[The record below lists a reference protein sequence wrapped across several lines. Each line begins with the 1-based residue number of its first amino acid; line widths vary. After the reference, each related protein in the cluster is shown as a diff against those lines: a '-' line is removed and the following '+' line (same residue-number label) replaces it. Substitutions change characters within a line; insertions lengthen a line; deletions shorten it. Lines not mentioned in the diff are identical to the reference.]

1 MRQLF
6 LIFSHKLTNSQIEDA
21 KKNLGVEKFI
31 SLPENLQKLWSNIP
45 PDLKNLDNYLEPIKE
60 FLKQNAKDGDY
71 VLIQGDFGGVYNLVN
86 FAKEI
91 NLIPIHSTTRRDVS
105 EKVVNGKVEKLSRFE
120 HVMFRRY

>member
-45 PDLKNLDNYLEPIKE
+45 PDLKNLDNYLEPLKE
-60 FLKQNAKDGDY
+60 FLKQNAKDGDF

-86 FAKEI
+86 FSKEI

>member
-21 KKNLGVEKFI
+21 KKNLGIDKFI
-31 SLPENLQKLWSNIP
+31 YLPENLQKLWSNIP

-91 NLIPIHSTTRRDVS
+91 NLIPIHSTTRRDVE
-105 EKVVNGKVEKLSRFE
+105 EKIVNGKVEKLSRFE